1 MGGGF
6 LSKQYIVTK
15 VIDFC
20 YGHRL
25 LNYAGKCKNLHGH
38 NGKLEIDI
46 TADKLD
52 ARGIAQDFSE
62 IKKTVKSWI
71 DAELDHKMLLNEKD
85 PMVPFL
91 REKGESIFLFQDNPT
106 AENIAKLIFEETKKM
121 GFAVTEV
128 RLWETAD
135 SYATYRES

>member
-1 MGGGF
+1 M
-6 LSKQYIVTK
+6 SKQYIVTK

-46 TADKLD
+46 AADKLD
-52 ARGIAQDFSE
+52 TRGIAHDFSE
-62 IKKTVKSWI
+62 IKKTVKGWI
-71 DAELDHKMLLNEKD
+71 DTELDHKMLLNEKD
-85 PMVPFL
+85 PLVPFL

-106 AENIAKLIFEETKKM
+106 AENIAKLIFEAAKKM